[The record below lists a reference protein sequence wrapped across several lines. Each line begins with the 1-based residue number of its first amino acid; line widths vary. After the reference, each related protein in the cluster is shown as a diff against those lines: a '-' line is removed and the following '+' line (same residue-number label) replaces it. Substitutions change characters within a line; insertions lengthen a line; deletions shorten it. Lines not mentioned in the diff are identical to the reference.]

1 MIKKKKPI
9 VISVMACLVILCAAV
24 LWPVKTKNDSSG
36 YKEYETLVNMSR
48 TLNDSDEASEFVF
61 AKKNELVDM
70 FGGLLETIES
80 EFGGPVPSDCPDC
93 GELCPE
99 IPMNFF
105 ARFFRLVLMKA
116 ETLEENKMFGNSC
129 KWNELLM
136 HVGIIANNG
145 GNVMS
150 SLAMTACFQRSSA
163 RIFRQIEYLS
173 REEKKEL
180 FEELKSLDAS
190 LVKEKST
197 ELIQENIKK
206 EKYYLKVYLKRP
218 ALDREYCRTVV
229 AFCMIR
235 LLLEDYRSANGTYP
249 DRLEECMREDGEGDF
264 INRIPWKM
272 VYRKEGDSFVLY
284 SCGPDGVDD
293 QGQFKY
299 FTVLAMGEK
308 GDLDIPKY

>member
-1 MIKKKKPI
+1 
-9 VISVMACLVILCAAV
+9 
-24 LWPVKTKNDSSG
+24 
-36 YKEYETLVNMSR
+36 
-48 TLNDSDEASEFVF
+48 
-61 AKKNELVDM
+61 
-70 FGGLLETIES
+70 
-80 EFGGPVPSDCPDC
+80 
-93 GELCPE
+93 
-99 IPMNFF
+99 
-105 ARFFRLVLMKA
+105 
-116 ETLEENKMFGNSC
+116 
-129 KWNELLM
+129 
-136 HVGIIANNG
+136 
-145 GNVMS
+145 
-150 SLAMTACFQRSSA
+150 MT
-163 RIFRQIEYLS
+163 
-173 REEKKEL
+173 

-190 LVKEKST
+190 LVAEKST